1 MNAHE
6 ILTKASEALAN
17 LSGKVIDVVDIKRP
31 NSLDYALNLSKVV
44 SKLSPLLGNMIEF
57 NTIELLNSYDWQ
69 GLGSWERQDPGFPD
83 ATFGSATIKPNPG
96 IEIKA
101 WFPFATEITARFK
114 ESQKIFMDNPYI
126 NVALIAWLPEHI
138 IWGKP
143 KIINALVVSGESVAK
158 ARDTHYHR
166 PPSYIVL
173 EPEDT
178 SQRTGNLQ
186 QTNTNGY
193 KFQEDK
199 SDIQEA
205 CRIVRAWGQEKLSYS
220 PDVMYQAIIKELQS
234 QFTYRLDT
242 NYAKIDRIEHE
253 GIESF
258 KAIVEQTI
266 FEGRTI
272 KEWQKILSGR
282 TSDEELALALNDLL
296 QDKGR
301 ADFQGAQSVH
311 TENLRDTSSNVKLY
325 SDWAFESP
333 AVAAEPDVIEGSLYV
348 YYTKGKKTELLNH
361 DLSFILMYAIGPAA
375 REKAEKSAHIALGIK
390 EKSLMPEQEAAYLGV
405 DSVLFHYWKNSEA
418 KIFKLVQSS
427 RLVDAKDV
435 PSGYKIYQ
443 AKDAK
448 QYLLL
453 DYDPESPIE
462 LSNLDILQIQPKDRH
477 LRYTPFVTTP
487 DSIIK
492 N

>member
-1 MNAHE
+1 MNAQE
-6 ILTKASEALAN
+6 ILTRASKTLVN

-83 ATFGSATIKPNPG
+83 ATFSSSSIKPNPG

-114 ESQKIFMDNPYI
+114 ESQKIFLDNPYI

-143 KIINALVVSGESVAK
+143 QIINTLVVSGESVAK

-199 SDIQEA
+199 SDLQA
-205 CRIVRAWGQEKLSYS
+205 AARIVRSWGTDKLIYN
-220 PDVMYQAIIKELQS
+220 PDEMYQSILKELQS
-234 QFTYRLDT
+234 QFIYRLDT
-242 NYAKIDRIEHE
+242 NYAKIDRIEHNE
-253 GIESF
+253 IENF
-258 KAIVEQTI
+258 KTLVEKTEFQ
-266 FEGRTI
+266 GKTI
-272 KEWQKILSGR
+272 KEWRRLLSGKVKDDVLV
-282 TSDEELALALNDLL
+282 SEL
-296 QDKGR
+296 
-301 ADFQGAQSVH
+301 
-311 TENLRDTSSNVKLY
+311 
-325 SDWAFESP
+325 
-333 AVAAEPDVIEGSLYV
+333 
-348 YYTKGKKTELLNH
+348 KK
-361 DLSFILMYAIGPAA
+361 
-375 REKAEKSAHIALGIK
+375 
-390 EKSLMPEQEAAYLGV
+390 
-405 DSVLFHYWKNSEA
+405 
-418 KIFKLVQSS
+418 
-427 RLVDAKDV
+427 
-435 PSGYKIYQ
+435 
-443 AKDAK
+443 
-448 QYLLL
+448 
-453 DYDPESPIE
+453 
-462 LSNLDILQIQPKDRH
+462 
-477 LRYTPFVTTP
+477 
-487 DSIIK
+487 II
-492 N
+492 